1 MRWEKC
7 EEILTQSTLT
17 HSGEARTAEGG
28 HPKRNQYA
36 VMRYLFENSKIAL
49 EGLLMR

>member
-7 EEILTQSTLT
+7 EEILTLSTLA

-36 VMRYLFENSKIAL
+36 VMRYLIKAQKML
-49 EGLLMR
+49 

>member
-1 MRWEKC
+1 MVHQWKYFC
-7 EEILTQSTLT
+7 LIFFT

-28 HPKRNQYA
+28 NQKRIQYA
-36 VMRYLFENSKIAL
+36 VMRYLFGNAKIAL